1 MENPMS
7 EFAKKL
13 QASLHAGC
21 NFASVLY
28 VTKVT
33 TAAKYK
39 SLDVTKVTK
48 ASIQLF
54 SDVKSN
60 PYVRAVERSV
70 EKLSGEAVDFT
81 VSENW
86 FTHSTNCYSVV
97 KHNNKEE
104 YYLYALYNSAQSTY
118 FIDGVE
124 AQKSAVLELL
134 TPSARKAA
142 TSETTYNAT
151 NDITHNV
158 TIRTIKLENVRH
170 IKVGGQTLTP

>member
-13 QASLHAGC
+13 QACLHAGC
-21 NFASVLY
+21 NFASVTY
-28 VTKVT
+28 VTEVK

-39 SLDVTKVTK
+39 TLSVTKMTK
-48 ASIQLF
+48 ANVQLF
-54 SDVKSN
+54 SDVKAN

-70 EKLSGEAVDFT
+70 KNLSGEAVDFT

-86 FTHSTNCYSVV
+86 FEHTPECYSIVKHST
-97 KHNNKEE
+97 KGDA
-104 YYLYALYNSAQSTY
+104 YLYALFNNAKSVY

-124 AQKSAVLELL
+124 ATKDAVLELL

-142 TSETTYNAT
+142 TETVTYNVT
-151 NDITHNV
+151 NDVEHTVIV
-158 TIRTIKLENVRH
+158 RTIKLENIKS